1 MMNEKSLIEI
11 DCDTEES
18 CENAKIAEED
28 VKIITEGEAENAEDT
43 ESENELENAELDYE
57 NIGLDYE
64 NAELTDEDAE
74 GRNLAIGDEEVFAEN
89 LKSDELA
96 ELKSYFPALADLKST
111 AELQYPE
118 RYEKF
123 RALGL
128 TPKEAFL
135 ATGQALRQKRHVPSS
150 PISVSRQRDGIP
162 GRDLKYAREIFTDLC
177 DREIQELYKK
187 VAK

>member
-1 MMNEKSLIEI
+1 MNEKSLIEI

-28 VKIITEGEAENAEDT
+28 VKSTAEGEAENSEDMEAE
-43 ESENELENAELDYE
+43 NALENAE
-57 NIGLDYE
+57 LDYE

-74 GRNLAIGDEEVFAEN
+74 DRNLAIGDEDVFAEN

-96 ELKSYFPALADLKST
+96 ELKSYFPALADIKST
-111 AELQYPE
+111 AELRYPE